1 MHRRQPLWK
10 IEEYW
15 RKQKLEFMLE
25 GSGITVEQ
33 LNDDAF
39 ARALDKLHTVN
50 IKELVSRICLN
61 MLKA

>member
-1 MHRRQPLWK
+1 MVVTIMHRRQPLWK

-39 ARALDKLHTVN
+39 ARALDILRLYLHMN
-50 IKELVSRICLN
+50 R
-61 MLKA
+61 